1 MKLYQYEKHFGDDLY
16 QLHRYVRTRF
26 FVAIEKFMVF
36 QSKNIYLVLFT
47 VLGVTRPLTD
57 EFWSEISEFFRDLE
71 VSELREE
78 VESVRFLGLSAT
90 RDESYGNLFSSSSS
104 DGWRSLRF
112 SSS

>member
-1 MKLYQYEKHFGDDLY
+1 
-16 QLHRYVRTRF
+16 
-26 FVAIEKFMVF
+26 VAKENLWENPKY
-36 QSKNIYLVLFT
+36 NCGFT

-90 RDESYGNLFSSSSS
+90 RDESYGNLFSSSSRE
-104 DGWRSLRF
+104 G
-112 SSS
+112 

>member
-1 MKLYQYEKHFGDDLY
+1 MKLYQYETHFGDDLY

-26 FVAIEKFMVF
+26 FVAIGKFMVF
-36 QSKNIYLVLFT
+36 QSKIYILFT

>member
-1 MKLYQYEKHFGDDLY
+1 MKTH
-16 QLHRYVRTRF
+16 F
-26 FVAIEKFMVF
+26 FVAIKIYEKTLNLIV
-36 QSKNIYLVLFT
+36 VFT

-90 RDESYGNLFSSSSS
+90 RDESYGNLFSSSSRE
-104 DGWRSLRF
+104 G
-112 SSS
+112 

>member
-1 MKLYQYEKHFGDDLY
+1 MKTH
-16 QLHRYVRTRF
+16 F
-26 FVAIEKFMVF
+26 FVAKQNLWENPKY
-36 QSKNIYLVLFT
+36 NCGFT

-90 RDESYGNLFSSSSS
+90 RDESYGNLFSSSSRE
-104 DGWRSLRF
+104 G
-112 SSS
+112 